1 MNRYTW
7 TDWFLVAAAVA
18 AVAFTLSLRAKMDDR
33 TAPRTVPLDTVSRTV
48 PLDTVPC
55 GHLER
60 CTPRERVRW
69 MSDHPF
75 AAPRR
80 TETR

>member
-7 TDWFLVAAAVA
+7 TDWLLVAAAIA

-33 TAPRTVPLDTVSRTV
+33 TAPGTVSRTV

-60 CTPRERVRW
+60 CTPLVRVRW
-69 MSDHPF
+69 MSDNPL
-75 AAPRR
+75 AGWR
-80 TETR
+80 